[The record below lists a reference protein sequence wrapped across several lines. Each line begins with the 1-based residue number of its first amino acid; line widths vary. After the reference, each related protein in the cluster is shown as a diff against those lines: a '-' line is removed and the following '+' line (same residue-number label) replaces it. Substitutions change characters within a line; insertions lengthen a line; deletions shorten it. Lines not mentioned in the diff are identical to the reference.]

1 MISSVNYQ
9 TQTDLFANS
18 LRSKLMSL
26 SPAHLEYEKENP
38 RGIGGT
44 SGVSIHPFTNGITTC
59 DDMMLL
65 HMNHK
70 SIFGMSYPPP
80 THQNLNSD
88 TANVGLVN
96 IEMKFC
102 SEPDL
107 SNPSKQSKDNSP
119 NGCPKSVFL
128 VSEKSEKGRKRLE
141 SSDDSDLFFDFDI
154 EEEPRK
160 DRKTIPYGGLS
171 TENLIKYP
179 HVKDSDETVVLE
191 DCVDSL
197 QYTKDNSYSKAPSVS
212 TAYGSIKSSP
222 PASDEEGIETT
233 LCQTHGN
240 SAEGLALYPE
250 DWTHINIG
258 SHSDKVPENT
268 VSDVDQNSNAD
279 TSIEKTRKENDL
291 AISWMVEN
299 EPIKNT
305 PQIISETS
313 SSKQEETCENVST
326 AEVEKADLSDNS
338 SDDEDA
344 EEKEDIK
351 VDAAEQKFANS
362 KLMTLLS
369 LLEKDRDYSK
379 SKKSGVSNHKA
390 HSRHPHI
397 GSVPKDISSH
407 PLGASPVNFS
417 FLRRPSKDL
426 EDISPLAKKPEIP
439 SDANCKLDDNLLKPP
454 PGLKRCESAP
464 SLQDTDVQFV
474 ISNEE
479 IIPDAIVSIDSP
491 TTDSITEKTNKE
503 EEEKSDEEEDSKDK
517 YRRCS
522 SLKSG
527 KTPPGSPSKRKIVR

>member
-80 THQNLNSD
+80 THQVLNTD
-88 TANVGLVN
+88 TANLGLVN

-119 NGCPKSVFL
+119 NGCPKNIFK

-179 HVKDSDETVVLE
+179 FVKDSDETVVLE

-197 QYTKDNSYSKAPSVS
+197 HYTKDNFHSKAPSVS

-222 PASDEEGIETT
+222 PASDEEGIEAT
-233 LCQTHGN
+233 LSQTHGN
-240 SAEGLALYPE
+240 STEGLALYPE
-250 DWTHINIG
+250 DWTNIKIG
-258 SHSDKVPENT
+258 SHDDKCPANII
-268 VSDVDQNSNAD
+268 SAVDQDSNAEAV
-279 TSIEKTRKENDL
+279 IESTKKESES
-291 AISWMVEN
+291 AISGVVEN

-305 PQIISETS
+305 PQTISEAS
-313 SSKQEETCENVST
+313 SSKQELSCEKILSAAVENV
-326 AEVEKADLSDNS
+326 DLSDNS
-338 SDDEDA
+338 SDEEDA

-351 VDAAEQKFANS
+351 VGSAEQKFANS

-379 SKKSGVSNHKA
+379 SKKAGVSNHKT
-390 HSRHPHI
+390 HKRHPDI
-397 GSVPKDISSH
+397 GSVPKDISTH

-417 FLRRPSKDL
+417 FLRRPSKEL
-426 EDISPLAKKPEIP
+426 EDISPLAKKPELP
-439 SDANCKLDDNLLKPP
+439 FDTNPKPDDNLLKPP
-454 PGLKRCESAP
+454 PALKRCESAP

-474 ISNEE
+474 ISNEQQ
-479 IIPDAIVSIDSP
+479 IPDAIASIDSP
-491 TTDSITEKTNKE
+491 TTDSITEKTNE
-503 EEEKSDEEEDSKDK
+503 EEDEKSDEEEDSKDK